1 MVHPENPRFATAI
14 ANRLWK
20 KVFGLAVQEPVSDI
34 DDSSAA
40 SNPELLAHITTYMK
54 QAKFDL
60 REFQRIL
67 FHTAAYQRLAS
78 KAPEDP
84 QTYRFEGPV
93 IRRMSAEQVW
103 DSVIALTTGSDAD
116 HILLRRGDTLQKTDI
131 GDNEIT
137 VEAVKTVID
146 ELKKERVMVRA
157 GGGKKNGGNPRALAA
172 FYEGGVPTQR
182 HGLLLAR
189 ASEIQ
194 QPAPEN
200 HFLRL
205 FGQSDRLVSDTN
217 TVDGSVPQL
226 LQLMNGP
233 VQEMITKNSLAM
245 NAAAQEKKP
254 TDQITSLYLSFLG
267 RTPSSAE
274 IAKST
279 EALKE
284 GLTLSDVAWVLLNS
298 REFLFIP

>member
-1 MVHPENPRFATAI
+1 
-14 ANRLWK
+14 
-20 KVFGLAVQEPVSDI
+20 
-34 DDSSAA
+34 
-40 SNPELLAHITTYMK
+40 
-54 QAKFDL
+54 
-60 REFQRIL
+60 
-67 FHTAAYQRLAS
+67 
-78 KAPEDP
+78 
-84 QTYRFEGPV
+84 
-93 IRRMSAEQVW
+93 MSAEQVW

-116 HILLRRGDTLQKTDI
+116 HILLRRGDAMQKTDL

-137 VEAVKTVID
+137 AEAVKSLID
-146 ELKKERVMVRA
+146 ELKKDRVMVRA
-157 GGGKKNGGNPRALAA
+157 GGGKKNGGGNPRALAA

-254 TDQITSLYLSFLG
+254 ADQITSLYLSFLG